1 MPQAETSDR
10 PTSVLLGLSF
20 SKFVFEL
27 FSISRDF
34 PTLDIFNVKIVGLSL
49 LGFRKHFEL
58 GQL

>member
-1 MPQAETSDR
+1 
-10 PTSVLLGLSF
+10 LSF

-49 LGFRKHFEL
+49 LGFPKHFEL